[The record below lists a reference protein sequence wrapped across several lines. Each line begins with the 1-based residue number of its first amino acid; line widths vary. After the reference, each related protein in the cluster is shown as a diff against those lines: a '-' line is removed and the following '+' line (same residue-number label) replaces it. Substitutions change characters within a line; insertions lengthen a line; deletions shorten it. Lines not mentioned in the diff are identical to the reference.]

1 MKKKRVKPNVINV
14 MADGRVIPDAEFM
27 AQPYVVVAEDNY
39 DFHVKCNR
47 VFDPNHYV
55 KEALRR
61 KYILAEQRRAELE
74 AQQAEIASQ
83 LSRL

>member
-47 VFDPNHYV
+47 LF
-55 KEALRR
+55 ER
-61 KYILAEQRRAELE
+61 KRHFGVSTYWLNSAERNWRHNK
-74 AQQAEIASQ
+74 
-83 LSRL
+83 RK